1 MSALTTKEDKLN
13 EYASLV
19 VRYNELFNLTCEKTK
34 EDFLNNQVNEIVY
47 ALSYFENYNG
57 EVLYDI
63 GSGAG
68 LPGIV
73 LSIFM
78 DETEFVLV
86 ERSKKRAN
94 FLRMAVNLLSL
105 YPRVK
110 VEEKELSSFKNSI
123 SVVTFRALSNFSHI
137 EKDLYN
143 ALKPN
148 GVALLFKGKI
158 SSIMSDNYSPDLWK
172 VDISQYE
179 FLQKQR
185 AIVKLSILK

>member
-34 EDFLNNQVNEIVY
+34 ADFLNNQVNEIVY

-148 GVALLFKGKI
+148 GVALLFKGKL